1 MGARSDLIEHIRRL
15 LSHAGFAVSDRY
27 TVRPISFDMV
37 ARRDDTLL
45 VLKVLGNADA
55 LGERVAH
62 ELRVLAR
69 FLKASPL
76 LVAERSGTGPLEDG
90 VVYQHRG
97 VPVITLGTL
106 REHLVENAAPMA
118 YASPGGLYVNLRRE
132 MLRMIR
138 VQRSLSLGLLAQ
150 VAGVSRRAIQMYEE
164 GMHATIDSALRL
176 EEFLHES
183 LVEPINPFRPFP
195 ERVAAAHEDEPSLE
209 GMAEFESTV
218 LTMLRDLGFRVVP
231 TQQSPFAAVT
241 QNPTET
247 ILTGVERKDPS
258 DENRARILAS
268 VKSVAET
275 DAMYVTSRDTDR
287 VQVQGTPLVR
297 RKELDK
303 MRDPD
308 ELVTL
313 LRERR
318 KRAAEAPK

>member
-1 MGARSDLIEHIRRL
+1 
-15 LSHAGFAVSDRY
+15 
-27 TVRPISFDMV
+27 MV

-69 FLKASPL
+69 FLNASPL
-76 LVAERSGTGPLEDG
+76 LVAERSGTGGLEDG
-90 VVYQHRG
+90 VLYEHRG
-97 VPVITLGTL
+97 VPAITLGTL
-106 REHLVENAAPMA
+106 REHLLENAAPVA

-132 MLRMIR
+132 FLHMIR

-150 VAGVSRRAIQMYEE
+150 VAGVSRRAIQMYED

-176 EEFLHES
+176 EEFLQES
-183 LVEPINPFRPFP
+183 IVEPINPFRPFP
-195 ERVAAAHEDEPSLE
+195 DRVQRAQDDAPSLE
-209 GMAEFESTV
+209 GLAEFESTV
-218 LTMLRDLGFRVVP
+218 LSMLRGLGFRVVP

-247 ILTGVERKDPS
+247 ILTGVERKDPT
-258 DENRARILAS
+258 DENRARILSS

-297 RKELDK
+297 RKELEG

-308 ELVTL
+308 ELMTL

-318 KRAAEAPK
+318 KRTPEAPR